1 MNKYLSL
8 HRKNELSD
16 LAEYIANFYCPD
28 NVINPE
34 YIATKNSISFCY
46 GNYEQYFDG
55 MIEHLNNKFHIYLNI
70 DRLKHSHTVRC
81 RFTFAH
87 ELGHYFIDE
96 HRNALSSGLVPAHS
110 SFTNFSSD
118 KYVEW
123 EADYFA
129 SSLLMPKQ
137 RFIKDCFKKKFNF
150 LLLDQLSKK
159 YQTSLIST
167 AIKFADIGNHPILII
182 FGQENKIKW
191 YWFSED
197 FPFKSILYNKFQI
210 PEETVMGE
218 YFNKQKKHETTQQ
231 VWAMDWFQYVSGD
244 DTDRKFFEHCLPY
257 KNQALSIIWEE

>member
-8 HRKNELSD
+8 HRKKELSD
-16 LAEYIANFYCPD
+16 LAEFIANSYCPD

-55 MIEHLNNKFHIYLNI
+55 MIEHLNSKFHIYLNI

-129 SSLLMPKQ
+129 SSLLMPKE
-137 RFIKDCFKKKFNF
+137 RFRKDCFKKKFSF
-150 LLLDQLSKK
+150 LLLDQLAKK
-159 YQTSLIST
+159 YQTSLTST
-167 AIKFADIGNHPILII
+167 AIKFADIGTHPILII
-182 FGQENKIKW
+182 FGEDNKIKW
-191 YWFSED
+191 YWTSED
-197 FPFKSILYNKFQI
+197 FPFKSILYNKYKI
-210 PEETVMGE
+210 PEQTAMGE
-218 YFNKQKKHETTQQ
+218 YFNKQKRYEKTQE
-231 VWAMDWFQYVSGD
+231 VWAIDWFQNVSNS
-244 DTDRKFFEHCLPY
+244 DTNRKFLEHCIPY